1 MDDGGLPPR
10 LPMSVGVSL
19 RDKNT
24 QSLRETPTS
33 TALPPFAALC
43 RPLPPLPPFAA
54 YLVNAFLR
62 FCSNP
67 SNIL

>member
-1 MDDGGLPPR
+1 
-10 LPMSVGVSL
+10 MSVGVSL
-19 RDKNT
+19 RDKTT

-33 TALPPFAALC
+33 TGNA
-43 RPLPPLPPFAA
+43 PLGNASVGNA